1 MNYTENLSLG
11 LPEYGESADV
21 AALNRNSGILDAY
34 VYNTRQIECEPYDP
48 DPDRNPP
55 YMSGDLAIH
64 NEVIYECNT
73 DNTTGAWDDSK
84 WDSTTLAEQIA
95 KAKQTGVDYLT
106 VQNGMVCA
114 VYEEV

>member
-21 AALNRNSGILDAY
+21 AALNRNSGILDTY
-34 VYNTRQIECEPYDP
+34 VYNTRQMECEPYDSTKT
-48 DPDRNPP
+48 

-73 DNTTGAWDDSK
+73 DNTTGTWDDSK
-84 WDSTTLAEQIA
+84 WDSTNLAEQIA

>member
-1 MNYTENLSLG
+1 MNYTENLTLKK
-11 LPEYGESADV
+11 PAYGDNADV
-21 AALNRNSGILDAY
+21 ADLNYNADILDSY
-34 VYNTRQIECEPYDP
+34 CYNTRQMECEPYDSTKT
-48 DPDRNPP
+48 
-55 YMSGDLAIH
+55 YMSGDLSIH

-73 DNTTGAWDDSK
+73 DNTTGTWDDNK
-84 WDSTTLAEQIA
+84 WDSTNLAEQIA

>member
-1 MNYTENLSLG
+1 MNYTENLTLG
-11 LPEYGESADV
+11 LPEYGEDADV
-21 AALNRNSGILDAY
+21 ADLNRNSGILDAY
-34 VYNTRQIECEPYDP
+34 CYNTRQIECEPYDSTKT
-48 DPDRNPP
+48 
-55 YMSGDLAIH
+55 YMSGDLSIH
-64 NEVIYECNT
+64 NEVVYECNT

-95 KAKQTGVDYLT
+95 KAKQSGVDYLT